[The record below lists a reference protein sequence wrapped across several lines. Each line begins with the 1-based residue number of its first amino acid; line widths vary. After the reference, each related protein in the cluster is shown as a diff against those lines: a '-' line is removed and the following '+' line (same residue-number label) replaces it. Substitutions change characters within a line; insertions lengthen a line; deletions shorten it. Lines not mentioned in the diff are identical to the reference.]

1 MPEPKGIIYIVSKP
15 IDTEIAPSDNILH
28 PYAHLTPD
36 CILDAIEN
44 IGFKP
49 TGSLLALNSYENRVY
64 QVSLEDDSFIIAK
77 FYRPNRWS
85 DAAIL
90 EEHTF
95 SNELAEQDIPIV
107 APLCINK
114 KTLFEFNT
122 FRFAVFPRQGG
133 RTPELEQEET
143 LTQLGRVLGRM
154 HSIGA
159 ARPFTERPQLTVQ
172 NFGHDSL
179 EFLLNSDFIS
189 PEVKT
194 NYQLAAEEAI
204 QLIENQFEAVLPR
217 NIRLHGDCHP
227 GNLLWRDDAPHF
239 VDLDDCRMGPA
250 IQDLWMLL
258 SGTNDEMS
266 LQLRSILKGYETF
279 FEFDPA
285 EISLI
290 ESLRTLRVL
299 HYSAWLARRWD
310 DPAFPQHF
318 PWFDSPRYWEEQMLT
333 LREQVERLQL
343 PSIKLI

>member
-1 MPEPKGIIYIVSKP
+1 MS
-15 IDTEIAPSDNILH
+15 SNISTNNANSLH
-28 PYAHLTPD
+28 PYERLTPD
-36 CILDAIEN
+36 CILDALEDV
-44 IGFKP
+44 GFEP

-64 QVSLEDDSFIIAK
+64 QVSLEDGTFVIAK

-95 SNELAEQDIPIV
+95 SDELKQQDIPIV
-107 APLCINK
+107 TPLEING
-114 KTLFEFNT
+114 KTLFEFES

-133 RTPELEQEET
+133 RTPELEEDET
-143 LTQLGRVLGRM
+143 LKQLGRFLGRM

-159 ARPFTERPQLTVQ
+159 TKPFTERPKITVQ
-172 NFGHDSL
+172 NFGFDSL
-179 EFLLNSDFIS
+179 KFLLENDVVSQ
-189 PEVKT
+189 EVRA
-194 NYQLAAEEAI
+194 NYQQAAEEAL
-204 QLIENQFEAVLPR
+204 QLVSDRYEAILPR

-258 SGTNDEMS
+258 SGTSDEMS
-266 LQLRSILKGYETF
+266 LQLRNILEGYEMF
-279 FEFDPA
+279 FEFDRA
-285 EISLI
+285 ELSLI
-290 ESLRTLRVL
+290 EALRTLRIL

-318 PWFDSPRYWEEQMLT
+318 PWFNSPRYWEDQMLT
-333 LREQVERLQL
+333 LREQIERLQF
-343 PSIKLI
+343 PSIKL

>member
-1 MPEPKGIIYIVSKP
+1 MPEPKGIIYIVS
-15 IDTEIAPSDNILH
+15 SSLNNISH
-28 PYAHLTPD
+28 PYEQLTPD
-36 CILDAIEN
+36 CILDALEEV
-44 IGFKP
+44 GFEP

-64 QVSLEDDSFIIAK
+64 QISLEDGSFVIAK

-90 EEHTF
+90 EEHDF
-95 SNELAEQDIPIV
+95 SNELVEQNIPIV
-107 APLCINK
+107 APLSIGN
-114 KTLFEFNT
+114 KTLFEFNG

-133 RTPELEQEET
+133 RTPELEIPET
-143 LTQLGRVLGRM
+143 LKQLGRVLGRM
-154 HSIGA
+154 HAVGA
-159 ARPFTERPQLTVQ
+159 SRSFADRPKLTVQ
-172 NFGHDSL
+172 NFGFDSL
-179 EFLLNSDFIS
+179 TFLIENDFIS
-189 PEVKT
+189 PEVSA
-194 NYQLAAEEAI
+194 NYQYAAEEALE
-204 QLIENQFEAVLPR
+204 LISNRYEAILPR

-258 SGTNDEMS
+258 SGTDNEMS
-266 LQLRSILKGYETF
+266 IQFRDILEGYETF

-285 EISLI
+285 ELALI

-318 PWFDSPRYWEEQMLT
+318 PWFNSPRYWEDQMLT

-343 PSIKLI
+343 PSIKL

>member
-1 MPEPKGIIYIVSKP
+1 MNTDKP
-15 IDTEIAPSDNILH
+15 NTLH
-28 PYAHLTPD
+28 PYEQLTPD
-36 CILDAIEN
+36 CILDALEDV
-44 IGFKP
+44 GFEP

-64 QVSLEDDSFIIAK
+64 QVSLENGTFVIAK

-90 EEHTF
+90 EEHAF
-95 SNELAEQDIPIV
+95 SLELAEQEIPIV
-107 APLCINK
+107 VPLTIEG
-114 KTLFEFNT
+114 KTLFEFNH

-133 RTPELEQEET
+133 RTPELEQPET
-143 LTQLGRVLGRM
+143 LKLLGRFLGRL
-154 HSIGA
+154 HAVGA
-159 ARPFTERPQLTVQ
+159 TRPFINRPKITVQ
-172 NFGHDSL
+172 NFGYDSL
-179 EFLLNSDFIS
+179 KFLLDNDFIS
-189 PEVKT
+189 PEVRA
-194 NYQLAAEEAI
+194 NYQQAAEDALQLVEQRYEAI
-204 QLIENQFEAVLPR
+204 LPR

-266 LQLRSILKGYETF
+266 IQFRHILEGYETF

-285 EISLI
+285 ELSLI
-290 ESLRTLRVL
+290 EALRTLRLL

-318 PWFDSPRYWEEQMLT
+318 PWFDSPRYWEDQMIT
-333 LREQVERLQL
+333 LREQIERLQA
-343 PSIKLI
+343 PALIL